1 MQIRQGLRGKLKRWE
16 TCPKNDGSLD
26 SILISMGIDYR
37 SGLGNQVLAKRLDF
51 FIMSSSHSFTE
62 SKVDFSFLMQVWSYL
77 SIWAIARRHNIRPVL
92 PEDNL
97 NKLAKMFDRSYFN
110 IPSLRTIGI
119 RCNLLPWILDT
130 HYHSALI
137 VGKPKDLFKKIQV
150 TPRENITLL
159 KVQVYE
165 FDVFHTAPLWYELA
179 NDLVI
184 RKELRDGAD
193 QILKQVRQN
202 YSKNLVSLM

>member
-1 MQIRQGLRGKLKRWE
+1 M
-16 TCPKNDGSLD
+16 
-26 SILISMGIDYR
+26 
-37 SGLGNQVLAKRLDF
+37 
-51 FIMSSSHSFTE
+51 
-62 SKVDFSFLMQVWSYL
+62 
-77 SIWAIARRHNIRPVL
+77 WAIARRHNIRPVL

-97 NKLAKMFDRSYFN
+97 NKLAKMFDRSHFN

-137 VGKPKDLFKKIQV
+137 VGNTKDLFKKLQV
-150 TPRENITLL
+150 PPTENITLL

-165 FDVFHTAPLWYELA
+165 FDLYHTVPMWNELA

-184 RKELRDGAD
+184 RKELRDGAN
-193 QILKQVRQN
+193 QILNHVRHN
-202 YSKNLVSLM
+202 YSEIFVSSSQNEGLE